1 MESVQ
6 AEYKGSFSKV
16 DECPDPGLPEMA
28 FIGRSNVGKSS
39 LVNAICLQKNLAYIS
54 SNPGKTQSINFY
66 LLNEVLYLVDLPGY
80 GYARVSRTQRS
91 AWEKMVRGYLEQRTS
106 LFCVF
111 QLVDAS
117 IPPQQADLD
126 FTNWL
131 GEQGLPVTLVF
142 TKTDKRKKD
151 KAAGAQAY
159 LKKLSEFWEQLPPH
173 LSTSSTTGAGVDLL
187 RKYMQELLPV

>member
-1 MESVQ
+1 MR
-6 AEYKGSFSKV
+6 YF
-16 DECPDPGLPEMA
+16 
-28 FIGRSNVGKSS
+28 
-39 LVNAICLQKNLAYIS
+39 
-54 SNPGKTQSINFY
+54 
-66 LLNEVLYLVDLPGY
+66 YLVDLPGY

-151 KAAGAQAY
+151 KAQG
-159 LKKLSEFWEQLPPH
+159 SGLP
-173 LSTSSTTGAGVDLL
+173 G
-187 RKYMQELLPV
+187 RN